1 MRAQIRRTVGLARPE
16 FRGNVPRKSEGA
28 ISSHDEPPRN
38 PVRVP
43 RKFAA
48 SLATERQLF
57 CNRVN
62 FDRLDVAL

>member
-16 FRGNVPRKSEGA
+16 FRGN
-28 ISSHDEPPRN
+28 
-38 PVRVP
+38 VP